1 VNTLRWR
8 KSSHSSGVGES
19 ECVELAGLASA
30 IVVRDSKD
38 PDGAKLLLSR
48 AEFAHVLAEI
58 KADRPSA

>member
-1 VNTLRWR
+1 
-8 KSSHSSGVGES
+8 VGES
-19 ECVELAGLASA
+19 DCVELAGLASA
-30 IVVRDSKD
+30 IAVRDSKD